1 LAQGWLAGVVVALAD
16 TGAMFPSASSGAGGG
31 NANPWAWSDPRAGGA
46 PGAADWTAPAGAPKD
61 KEAPAA
67 GSAAAAAAVAAAA
80 GSAQAAGAPPS
91 SASLQGNLF
100 QWLLAQVGLLI
111 DTQIKRAKV
120 EAEQNFKLEMGK
132 LRKELQSVQ
141 VFTEQQGKVI
151 SALSKDLGG
160 VSQDMY
166 KLNQQLTGMQAQ
178 ILQHRQVASAT
189 QVALDRGIKQL
200 VDMDKRLVSV
210 GAPPSSGMMRA
221 FVGGLSQAAEIQE
234 QHMAMVQSM
243 QGAGAARTRTRK
255 GKKEGVPR
263 SLRAEAPEFVPGGG
277 VEAEI
282 PTAAEGSEE
291 AE

>member
-1 LAQGWLAGVVVALAD
+1 
-16 TGAMFPSASSGAGGG
+16 MFPPASSGAGG
-31 NANPWAWSDPRAGGA
+31 NANPWAWSDPRGGA
-46 PGAADWTAPAGAPKD
+46 GSSSAADWAGPTGGKD
-61 KEAPAA
+61 KEAPGA
-67 GSAAAAAAVAAAA
+67 GPAAAT
-80 GSAQAAGAPPS
+80 GSAQAAGGAPPS
-91 SASLQGNLF
+91 NAALQGNLF

-111 DTQIKRAKV
+111 DTQIKKAKV
-120 EAEQNFKLEMGK
+120 EAEQNFKMEMGK

-234 QHMAMVQSM
+234 QHMAMVQSL
-243 QGAGAARTRTRK
+243 QGAGAARTRSRK
-255 GKKEGVPR
+255 GKKEGQVK

-277 VEAEI
+277 VGEADI
-282 PTAAEGSEE
+282 PIAAEGSEE